1 MVTRGSTGDHFFIYM
16 IMKALIK
23 IASAGKF
30 TEDQERIIKRICIVL
45 AEHSLSVAVVRK
57 IKKVQTIKL
66 KAV

>member
-1 MVTRGSTGDHFFIYM
+1 
-16 IMKALIK
+16 MKAIIK
-23 IASAGKF
+23 IQSAGKF
-30 TEDQERIIKRICIVL
+30 TEDQERIIKRISIVL

>member
-1 MVTRGSTGDHFFIYM
+1 
-16 IMKALIK
+16 MKASIK

-45 AEHSLSVAVVRK
+45 AEHDLSVAVVRK
-57 IKKVQTIKL
+57 VKKVQTIKL

>member
-1 MVTRGSTGDHFFIYM
+1 
-16 IMKALIK
+16 MKANIK
-23 IASAGKF
+23 IVSAAKF

-45 AEHSLSVAVVRK
+45 AEHNLSVSIERK